1 MPRNDY
7 NTHGGLTPEPVDPNV
22 NPYSRYAELAKL
34 GRSLTPEEEANLNAY
49 YDWKPPQRTG
59 GFPIGG
65 SIGPMPSSPMPRGG
79 GALHMNE
86 SSIARRG
93 DNIGDE
99 DTANPD
105 EEVVD
110 PYTLQPIRNNDPRLR
125 K

>member
-1 MPRNDY
+1 MPRTNY
-7 NTHGGLTPEPVDPNV
+7 NTTPEPVDPNV
-22 NPYSRYAELAKL
+22 NPYRRFAALATL
-34 GRSLTPEEEANLNAY
+34 GRRLTPEEDANLDAY
-49 YDWKPPQRTG
+49 YNWKPPQGTG

-93 DNIGDE
+93 DYVGDE